1 MNPRDTLVST
11 CLVALA
17 LLPAAALAGTESGFY
32 LGGSIG
38 EATVE
43 SDFDQAGVDFDE
55 SDTAWKIYGGYNFGI
70 IPLLDLAIEGGYR
83 DLGNPSA
90 NIAGNNVDVEV
101 DGLDLFG
108 VAGLTFGPFGVF
120 AKAGF
125 INWDASAAI
134 ENIGESDDDG
144 TDPAYGVGAKFQI
157 GSVAIRG
164 EFEAFDIDEADDVYM
179 WSVGAA
185 WTF

>member
-1 MNPRDTLVST
+1 MMNPRDTLLST
-11 CLVALA
+11 CLLAFA

-32 LGGSIG
+32 VGGSLG

-43 SDFDQAGVDFDE
+43 SDFDGSGVNFDE
-55 SDTAWKIYGGYNFGI
+55 SDTAWKIFGGYNFGI

-83 DLGNPSA
+83 DLGSPSA
-90 NIAGNNVDVEV
+90 NIAGSSVGVEV

-108 VAGLTFGPFGVF
+108 LAGLTFGPFGVF

-125 INWDASAAI
+125 ISWDASATIDNLEA
-134 ENIGESDDDG
+134 DDDG
-144 TDPAYGVGAKFQI
+144 TDPAYGIGAKFQI
-157 GSVAIRG
+157 GSVAVRG
-164 EFEAFDIDEADDVYM
+164 EFEMFDIDGTDDVYM
-179 WSVGAA
+179 WSLGAA